1 MILGTGVVAKDQ
13 SVKTSKDET
22 DIQRC
27 YNLQRQ
33 LLLAAIDSVN
43 AKSSTGGQFE
53 ITKSSYEPPKSKIV
67 FAKRVKLQ

>member
-1 MILGTGVVAKDQ
+1 MAKDN
-13 SVKTSKDET
+13 SVKTSKDEI

-43 AKSSTGGQFE
+43 AKSPTGG
-53 ITKSSYEPPKSKIV
+53 
-67 FAKRVKLQ
+67 KLLFMFYLVVYLPDFN